1 MSAIQ
6 VVVRP
11 RPETAP
17 TTALAPLYGL
27 FDVIVDGVN
36 ITARLGEGQALALLS
51 DLGLAVSSLARG
63 KRDRET
69 LQLYTDDEAWE
80 IGLEAD
86 GLDVLISVFR
96 SGHSPQVAVHER
108 RVELLELRRAI
119 LAALEEAPLRQAPAA
134 IVASLGSARRLLD
147 TPWPSFG
154 RRPLSRE
161 AVTISPRALGGLGF
175 SASANLRRASTTGN
189 TSANAD
195 LERADLHSL
204 LVRGAFGLTCRNRT
218 VGLGDACLFLLA
230 ERLVML
236 GDDVFDAWRAQR
248 AIFRRASVDGVH
260 LSVRRG
266 PGDGPVTLGVRARD
280 ASESEQLSFPEL
292 DARTFVGAATRFAL
306 SLAEAYRASDPGQ
319 ARNLRLK
326 SLISAATTLAESLA
340 DSIADDS
347 LQNPEPESY
356 RSFGLP
362 RPRADRG
369 MWEAGGKMRFLPRWV
384 ATVPN
389 IDLRATFQCG
399 ERLIV
404 GSQRETASIERATG
418 QLLWRVP
425 TPRAASVVTPLGL
438 ARLHPDGT
446 VVLHDLDNGEAR
458 FTTHVA
464 PRANGGATGAL
475 VNAAG
480 LPKLLVVAEG
490 DRSVTA
496 IDLVSGDV
504 RWRFSARRPAN
515 YRVRRAGKLILVAGG
530 DSALLALDVTSGE
543 VVWRVRDRL
552 PFSGDM
558 SIDHD
563 AVFALSGG
571 PIGPTRLHHVD
582 LWSGAVRWSKELD
595 ERPAAGHAPLLAAH
609 VAAIPTRDR
618 RGMGISAYD
627 RVSGEVVWEQAPGL
641 SSPTTAFLAFD
652 DSLIANSASGALLCL
667 DAMTGTLRYN
677 QVFSRHVDADQPRRL
692 EPVLRNGALFVPQ
705 HQVHVVRPRD
715 GEVIGTIPSDLIPDL
730 LRVDERCNVY
740 IAEESGHVAAFG
752 VAPRLTLVK

>member
-17 TTALAPLYGL
+17 STALQPLYGL

-86 GLDVLISVFR
+86 GGDVLVSVFR
-96 SGHSPQVAVHER
+96 SGPSPQVAVHER

-119 LAALEEAPLRQAPAA
+119 LAALEEAPLHQAPAA
-134 IVASLGSARRLLD
+134 IVASLGSVRRLLD
-147 TPWPSFG
+147 TPYPSFG
-154 RRPLSRE
+154 RRPLTRE
-161 AVTISPRALGGLGF
+161 DVRIAPRALGGLSF
-175 SASANLRRASTTGN
+175 AASLSVRAVPRSR
-189 TSANAD
+189 SSESVE

-204 LVRGAFGLTCRNRT
+204 LGRGSFGLTCRNRT
-218 VGLGDACLFLLA
+218 VALGEACLFLLA

-236 GDDVFDAWRAQR
+236 ADDVFDAWRAQR
-248 AIFRRASVDGVH
+248 AVFRRASVDGVQ

-280 ASESEQLSFPEL
+280 AAESEQLSFPEL
-292 DARTFVGAATRFAL
+292 DARTFVSAVTRFAL
-306 SLAEAYRASDPGQ
+306 SLAEAYSAHDPSQ
-319 ARNLRLK
+319 TRNLRLK
-326 SLISAATTLAESLA
+326 ALIRAATTLAESVA
-340 DSIADDS
+340 DSVADDS

-362 RPRADRG
+362 RARAERG
-369 MWEAGGKMRFLPRWV
+369 MWDAGGKMRFLPRWV

-404 GSQRETASIERATG
+404 GSQRETASIERASG
-418 QLLWRVP
+418 QVLWRVP

-446 VVLHDLDNGEAR
+446 IVLHDLDNGEAR

-504 RWRFSARRPAN
+504 RWRFTAKRPAN

-543 VVWRVRDRL
+543 VIWRVRDRL

-582 LWSGAVRWSKELD
+582 LWSGMVRWSKELD
-595 ERPAAGHAPLLAAH
+595 ERPAPGHAPLLAAH
-609 VAAIPTRDR
+609 VVAIPTRDR
-618 RGMGISAYD
+618 RGMGVSAYD
-627 RVSGEVVWEQAPGL
+627 RVTGNAVWEQAPGL
-641 SSPTTAFLAFD
+641 SSPTTAFLAVD
-652 DSLIANSASGALLCL
+652 DTLIANSASGALLCL
-667 DAMTGTLRYN
+667 DATTGTLRYN

-692 EPVLRNGALFVPQ
+692 EPVLRSGALFVPQ

>member
-86 GLDVLISVFR
+86 GADVLVSVFR
-96 SGHSPQVAVHER
+96 SGPAPQVAVHER

-119 LAALEEAPLRQAPAA
+119 LAALEEAPLRNAPVS

-147 TPWPSFG
+147 TPYPSFG
-154 RRPLSRE
+154 RRPLARE
-161 AVTISPRALGGLGF
+161 LVTVAPRALGGLSF
-175 SASANLRRASTTGN
+175 SASANLRCASTTGN
-189 TSANAD
+189 GGVNAE

-204 LVRGAFGLTCRNRT
+204 LVRGAFGLSCRNRT
-218 VGLGDACLFLLA
+218 VSLGEACLFLLA

-248 AIFRRASVDGVH
+248 AVFRRASVDGVQ

-266 PGDGPVTLGVRARD
+266 PGDGPVTLSVRARD
-280 ASESEQLSFPEL
+280 AAAENEQLSFPEL
-292 DARTFVGAATRFAL
+292 DARTFVSAATRFAL
-306 SLAEAYRASDPGQ
+306 GLAEAFRTQDPGQ

-326 SLISAATTLAESLA
+326 ALIGAATTLSESLA

-362 RPRADRG
+362 RPRAERG
-369 MWEAGGKMRFLPRWV
+369 MWDSGGKMRFLPRWV

-404 GSQRETASIERATG
+404 GSQRETASIERQTG
-418 QLLWRVP
+418 HVLWRVP

-446 VVLHDLDNGEAR
+446 IVMHDLDNGEAR

-464 PRANGGATGAL
+464 PSANGGATGGL

-480 LPKLLVVAEG
+480 LPKLLVVTEG

-504 RWRFSARRPAN
+504 RWRFTAKRPAN

-582 LWSGAVRWSKELD
+582 LWSGMVRWSKELE
-595 ERPAAGHAPLLAAH
+595 ERPAPGHSPLLAAQ
-609 VAAIPTRDR
+609 VVAIP
-618 RGMGISAYD
+618 
-627 RVSGEVVWEQAPGL
+627 
-641 SSPTTAFLAFD
+641 
-652 DSLIANSASGALLCL
+652 
-667 DAMTGTLRYN
+667 
-677 QVFSRHVDADQPRRL
+677 
-692 EPVLRNGALFVPQ
+692 
-705 HQVHVVRPRD
+705 
-715 GEVIGTIPSDLIPDL
+715 
-730 LRVDERCNVY
+730 
-740 IAEESGHVAAFG
+740 
-752 VAPRLTLVK
+752 

>member
-1 MSAIQ
+1 
-6 VVVRP
+6 
-11 RPETAP
+11 
-17 TTALAPLYGL
+17 
-27 FDVIVDGVN
+27 
-36 ITARLGEGQALALLS
+36 
-51 DLGLAVSSLARG
+51 
-63 KRDRET
+63 
-69 LQLYTDDEAWE
+69 
-80 IGLEAD
+80 
-86 GLDVLISVFR
+86 
-96 SGHSPQVAVHER
+96 
-108 RVELLELRRAI
+108 
-119 LAALEEAPLRQAPAA
+119 
-134 IVASLGSARRLLD
+134 LLD
-147 TPWPSFG
+147 TPGPSFG
-154 RRPLSRE
+154 RRPITRE
-161 AVTISPRALGGLGF
+161 AVTVAPRALGGLTF
-175 SASANLRRASTTGN
+175 SATAQLRCASAGSG
-189 TSANAD
+189 SAYSSE

-204 LVRGAFGLTCRNRT
+204 LGRGMFSLVCRNRA
-218 VGLGDACLFLLA
+218 VPLGEACLFLLA

-236 GDDVFDAWRAQR
+236 GDDLFDAWRAQR
-248 AIFRRASVDGVH
+248 AVFRRASVDGVQ

-266 PGDGPVTLGVRARD
+266 PGDGPVTLSVRARD
-280 ASESEQLSFPEL
+280 AGEHEQLSFPEL
-292 DARTFVGAATRFAL
+292 DARTFVGAAVRFAL
-306 SLAEAYRASDPGQ
+306 GLADAYRSHDPNQ
-319 ARNLRLK
+319 ERNLRLK
-326 SLISAATTLAESLA
+326 ALTRAATTLSESLA

-362 RPRADRG
+362 RVRAERG
-369 MWEAGGKMRFLPRWV
+369 MWEGGGKMRFVPRWV
-384 ATVPN
+384 ASVPN

-418 QLLWRVP
+418 EVLWRVP

-438 ARLHPDGT
+438 ARLQPDGT
-446 VVLHDLDNGEAR
+446 IVLHDLDNGEAR

-496 IDLVSGDV
+496 LDLVSGDV
-504 RWRFSARRPAN
+504 RWRYTAKRPAN

-571 PIGPTRLHHVD
+571 PVGPTRLHHVD
-582 LWSGAVRWSKELD
+582 LWSGEVRWSKELE
-595 ERPAAGHAPLLAAH
+595 ERPAPGHAPLMAAE
-609 VAAIPTRDR
+609 VVAIPTRDR
-618 RGMGISAYD
+618 RGMGLSTYD
-627 RVSGEVVWEQAPGL
+627 RLTGAAAWDQAPGL
-641 SSPTTAFLAFD
+641 TSPTTAFLAVD
-652 DSLIANSASGALLCL
+652 ETLIANSASGALLCL
-667 DAMTGTLRYN
+667 DANTGTLIYN
-677 QVFSRHVDADQPRRL
+677 QVFSRQVEADQPRRL

-715 GEVIGTIPSDLIPDL
+715 GEVIGSLPSDLIPDL

-740 IAEESGHVAAFG
+740 VAEESGHVAAFG

>member
-17 TTALAPLYGL
+17 NSALAPLYGL

-36 ITARLGEGQALALLS
+36 ITARLGEGPALALLS

-69 LQLYTDDEAWE
+69 LQLYTDEEAWE

-86 GLDVLISVFR
+86 GADVLVSVFR
-96 SGHSPQVAVHER
+96 SGPSPQVAVHER
-108 RVELLELRRAI
+108 RVEMLELRRAI
-119 LAALEEAPLRQAPAA
+119 QSALDEAPLHSAPTA
-134 IVASLGSARRLLD
+134 ILASLASARRLLD
-147 TPWPSFG
+147 SWPSFG
-154 RRPLSRE
+154 RRPLKRE
-161 AVTISPRALGGLGF
+161 QVAIAPRALGGLNFAAKTSLRCCAGTAKP
-175 SASANLRRASTTGN
+175 SAE
-189 TSANAD
+189 

-204 LVRGAFGLTCRNRT
+204 LDRGAFSIVCRNRT
-218 VGLGDACLFLLA
+218 IAVGDACLFLLA

-248 AIFRRASVDGVH
+248 ALFRRASVDGVQI
-260 LSVRRG
+260 SVRRG
-266 PGDGPVTLGVRARD
+266 PGDGTVTLSVRARE
-280 ASESEQLSFPEL
+280 AAENEQLSFPAL
-292 DARTFVGAATRFAL
+292 DARTVAGAAARFAL
-306 SLAEAYRASDPGQ
+306 ALADAYRKSDANQ

-326 SLISAATTLAESLA
+326 ALIRAATALSDSLSDSLA
-340 DSIADDS
+340 DDS
-347 LQNPEPESY
+347 VQNPEPESY

-362 RPRADRG
+362 RARAERG
-369 MWEAGGKMRFLPRWV
+369 MWEGGGKMRFLPRWV

-404 GSQRETASIERATG
+404 GSERETASIERSTG
-418 QLLWRVP
+418 RVLWRVP

-438 ARLHPDGT
+438 ARLQPDGT
-446 VVLHDLDNGEAR
+446 IVIHDLDNGEAR
-458 FTTHVA
+458 VTSHVA

-496 IDLVSGDV
+496 LDLVSGDV
-504 RWRFSARRPAN
+504 RWRYTAKRPAN

-530 DSALLALDVTSGE
+530 DSALLALDVSSGE

-563 AVFALSGG
+563 AVFAVSGG

-582 LWSGAVRWSKELD
+582 LWSGQVRWSKELE
-595 ERPAAGHAPLLAAH
+595 ERPAPGQAPLLSAL
-609 VAAIPTRDR
+609 VVVIPTRDR
-618 RGMGISAYD
+618 RGMGLSAYD
-627 RVSGEVVWEQAPGL
+627 RLTGTEVWDQAPGL
-641 SSPTTAFLAFD
+641 TSPTTAFLAVD
-652 DSLIANSASGALLCL
+652 ETLIANSASGALLGL
-667 DAMTGTLRYN
+667 NANTGTLLYN
-677 QVFSRHVDADQPRRL
+677 QVFSRQVDADQPRRL

-715 GEVIGTIPSDLIPDL
+715 GEVIGSIPSDLIPDL

-740 IAEESGHVAAFG
+740 VAEESGHVAAFS

>member
-17 TTALAPLYGL
+17 STALQPLYGL

-51 DLGLAVSSLARG
+51 DLGTAVSSLARG

-86 GLDVLISVFR
+86 GGDVLVSVFR
-96 SGHSPQVAVHER
+96 SGPSPQVAVHER

-119 LAALEEAPLRQAPAA
+119 LAALAEAPLRQAPAA
-134 IVASLGSARRLLD
+134 IVASLGLARRLLD
-147 TPWPSFG
+147 TPYPSFG
-154 RRPLSRE
+154 RRPLQRE
-161 AVTISPRALGGLGF
+161 LVNIAPRALGGLNF
-175 SASANLRRASTTGN
+175 SASISVRSVSRSHG
-189 TSANAD
+189 SESVE

-204 LVRGAFGLTCRNRT
+204 LGRGAFGLSCRNRT
-218 VGLGDACLFLLA
+218 VALGDACLFLLA

-248 AIFRRASVDGVH
+248 AVFRRASVDGVQ

-292 DARTFVGAATRFAL
+292 DARTFVSAATRFAL
-306 SLAEAYRASDPGQ
+306 SLAEAYRAHDPSQ

-326 SLISAATTLAESLA
+326 ALIRAATTLSESLA
-340 DSIADDS
+340 DSVADDS
-347 LQNPEPESY
+347 VQNPEPESY

-362 RPRADRG
+362 RPRAERG
-369 MWEAGGKMRFLPRWV
+369 MWESGGKMRFLPRWV

-418 QLLWRVP
+418 HVLWRVP

-446 VVLHDLDNGEAR
+446 IVLHDLDNGEAR

-504 RWRFSARRPAN
+504 RWRFTARRPAN

-582 LWSGAVRWSKELD
+582 LWSGVVRWSKELD
-595 ERPAAGHAPLLAAH
+595 ERPAPGHAPLLAAH
-609 VAAIPTRDR
+609 VVAIPTRDR
-618 RGMGISAYD
+618 RGMGVSAYD
-627 RVSGEVVWEQAPGL
+627 RVTGTAVWEQAPGL
-641 SSPTTAFLAFD
+641 SSPTTAFLAVD
-652 DSLIANSASGALLCL
+652 ETLIANSASGALLCL
-667 DAMTGTLRYN
+667 DATDGTLRYN

-730 LRVDERCNVY
+730 LRVDEHCNVY
-740 IAEESGHVAAFG
+740 ITEESGHVAAFA